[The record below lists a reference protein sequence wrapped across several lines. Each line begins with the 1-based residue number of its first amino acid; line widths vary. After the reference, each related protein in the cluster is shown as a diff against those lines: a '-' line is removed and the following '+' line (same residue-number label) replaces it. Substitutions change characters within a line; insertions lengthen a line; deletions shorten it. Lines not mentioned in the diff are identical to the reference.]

1 MPESSQSELGGQVY
15 SKVQQ
20 LNTQEGELNKQV
32 FSLLVLNQFF
42 PTTSNDGTSGGSAD
56 LARGNVTKVLED
68 QLNNFSNKYLGKTGL
83 ELDFGV
89 DSYTDYQDEVIQNKT
104 QVDVSASKKLFNDQ
118 LIVQVGSG
126 VSIEEN
132 SGPNQQNTPVVGNVS
147 LEYLFTED
155 GKWRIKGFRKN
166 EFENVIEG
174 QLIVTG
180 ISIIFQK
187 EFNKFNELLEE
198 VKQHQNAEEKTD

>member
-1 MPESSQSELGGQVY
+1 M
-15 SKVQQ
+15 
-20 LNTQEGELNKQV
+20 
-32 FSLLVLNQFF
+32 
-42 PTTSNDGTSGGSAD
+42 
-56 LARGNVTKVLED
+56 
-68 QLNNFSNKYLGKTGL
+68 
-83 ELDFGV
+83 
-89 DSYTDYQDEVIQNKT
+89 
-104 QVDVSASKKLFNDQ
+104 
-118 LIVQVGSG
+118 
-126 VSIEEN
+126 SIEEN

-180 ISIIFQK
+180 ISLIFQK

>member
-1 MPESSQSELGGQVY
+1 
-15 SKVQQ
+15 
-20 LNTQEGELNKQV
+20 
-32 FSLLVLNQFF
+32 
-42 PTTSNDGTSGGSAD
+42 
-56 LARGNVTKVLED
+56 
-68 QLNNFSNKYLGKTGL
+68 
-83 ELDFGV
+83 V
-89 DSYTDYQDEVIQNKT
+89 DSYTDYQDEATQNKT

-198 VKQHQNAEEKTD
+198 VKQHQNAEKKTD